1 MILNADKLEGNKMII
16 PSYRSVNIAQAL
28 ASIFLIVVAILYF
41 ENHLGLEPCYLC
53 ITQRF
58 FVICI
63 GLICA
68 VAALHNPAQFGQRV
82 YAALSILCAILGG
95 YFSSKQ
101 LWLQSLP
108 EDQVPAC
115 GIPVDYLLDSFS
127 LSEAIAMLVRGD
139 GNCAE
144 VQWQLL
150 ELSMP
155 AWVLIGFIGF
165 TLLGAMQFL
174 RKA

>member
-16 PSYRSVNIAQAL
+16 SSYRSVNIAQAL

-150 ELSMP
+150 GLSMP

-165 TLLGAMQFL
+165 TLLGVMQFL

>member
-1 MILNADKLEGNKMII
+1 MHL
-16 PSYRSVNIAQAL
+16 PSYRTVNLLEAL
-28 ASIFLIVVAILYF
+28 GALLLMGLAIFYF

-53 ITQRF
+53 ITQRV
-58 FVICI
+58 FVVAI
-63 GLICA
+63 GVIALL
-68 VAALHNPAQFGQRV
+68 AALHNPSATGQRI
-82 YAALSILCAILGG
+82 YAGLSVAAAVVGG

-115 GIPVDYLLDSFS
+115 GVPVDYLLESFS

-150 ELSMP
+150 GLSMP
-155 AWVLIGFIGF
+155 AWVLVAFVGYA
-165 TLLGAMQFL
+165 LVGAVQFF

>member
-1 MILNADKLEGNKMII
+1 MAL
-16 PSYRSVNIAQAL
+16 PSYRLINGLQAL
-28 ASIFLIVVAILYF
+28 ISLLLIIVAVFYF
-41 ENHLGLEPCYLC
+41 QDYLGLEPCYLC
-53 ITQRF
+53 ITQRV
-58 FVICI
+58 FVIAI
-63 GLICA
+63 GVICGLA
-68 VAALHNPAQFGQRV
+68 VIHNPPQCGQRI
-82 YAALSILCAILGG
+82 YAALSTIAAVAGG

-115 GIPVDYLLDSFS
+115 GVPVDYLFDAFS
-127 LSEAIAMLVRGD
+127 LSEAVAMLLRGD

-150 ELSMP
+150 GLSMP
-155 AWVLIGFIGF
+155 AWVLIAFGGF
-165 TLLGAMQFL
+165 TIVGLTQRW